1 MFAARTGFMA
11 ADSINISNLLVLLLI
26 PGHWGYWKQ
35 MKTRM
40 KMEVLHSGISYSN
53 DDKRNL
59 EQLLETFGSMV
70 SLEDIASAYCQAGRD
85 VYMAGEILCKPHR
98 SISSNS
104 TSAFNDELEDGSAS
118 SDGPSDNVPGK
129 SYLDSN
135 SSLTRSKM
143 RSASTGVVSG
153 VIGREYA
160 NPKPSTNDAHG
171 TTKPLK
177 LKSSDFPTSG
187 IWGEEVAPDAA
198 VRSETMH
205 KDVEDFLFTMLGD
218 GFRLNINSMEK
229 LLDISAFTLEKSD
242 DVLSIAAQKSIENLQ
257 VAETLSSSEKLKH
270 GHTAGSSNASFVARS
285 ESGVPKRDRDRYNL
299 QKEVLESLF
308 SVPGRVQEA
317 PKRNLPVREG
327 SRTRFGQVVTEPI
340 IDIPTIR
347 RTVTVTSQV
356 SEDEIEDSFEELRK
370 AVKEYWVTMK
380 EYYEAA
386 IIAFAE
392 GDQARAYKLLG
403 EGQFFMNKARE
414 ADEKSAQKLLERR
427 NDEDVMSLDLLDHKP
442 REALRL
448 VKFHL
453 TSLCG
458 IPSISYLKLVVGT
471 HENDTKEEARKRLIV
486 KLLEKYSIKWTE
498 ERSGQIMVSKPTTK
512 LRQKR
517 TALHKNNE
525 QIIIIPF
532 QFTSLLIPVA
542 RRTLRLHDTGP
553 RGSPEIFGD
562 MGRAK
567 PCKEDGTYLF
577 LLAMPPVVKHD
588 SEPNV
593 ISGGAYCAVPWCSSE
608 SWQNERMM
616 VSIDISTTAKKRV
629 ATT

>member
-1 MFAARTGFMA
+1 MLQPQSQGKSGETWEDNPIGPPVSIDPNMEIKVKAEVPRAAP
-11 ADSINISNLLVLLLI
+11 VLYVYQDL
-26 PGHWGYWKQ
+26 PS
-35 MKTRM
+35 M

-98 SISSNS
+98 SISSTS

-118 SDGPSDNVPGK
+118 SDWSSDNVPGK
-129 SYLDSN
+129 SYLDNN
-135 SSLTRSKM
+135 STLTRSKM
-143 RSASTGVVSG
+143 RSASMGVVSG
-153 VIGREYA
+153 VIAREYA
-160 NPKPSTNDAHG
+160 KPRLSTNDAHG

-177 LKSSDFPTSG
+177 LKSSDFPTSV
-187 IWGEEVAPDAA
+187 IWGEEGAPDAA

-218 GFRLNINSMEK
+218 GFRLDINSMEK

-257 VAETLSSSEKLKH
+257 DAESLSSSGKLKH
-270 GHTAGSSNASFVARS
+270 GHTAGSSNASFIARS
-285 ESGVPKRDRDRYNL
+285 ESGVTKRERDIYNL

-308 SVPGRVQEA
+308 SVPGRVEEA
-317 PKRNLPVREG
+317 PKRKLPVKEG
-327 SRTRFGQVVTEPI
+327 SRMRFGQAVTKPL
-340 IDIPTIR
+340 IDIPTTR

-356 SEDEIEDSFEELRK
+356 SEDEIEDSFEDLRK

-386 IIAFAE
+386 INAFAE

-414 ADEKSAQKLLERR
+414 ADEKSAQKLLEAR
-427 NDEDVMSLDLLDHKP
+427 NDEDVMSLDLLDHGP

-458 IPSISYLKLVVGT
+458 IPSISYLKLIVGSND
-471 HENDTKEEARKRLIV
+471 NDTKEEARKRLASNSFMNDIMDPDSEATGEALNKV
-486 KLLEKYSIKWTE
+486 DRGREWPDYDDAKNSGHKTFLAEKIYTGE
-498 ERSGQIMVSKPTTK
+498 EDEVQAREQGKKREHQIISQDIASSKPLLLNIILALRTDVAIRIRRTMAIDDRMATIITTVM
-512 LRQKR
+512 R
-517 TALHKNNE
+517 TAA
-525 QIIIIPF
+525 
-532 QFTSLLIPVA
+532 A
-542 RRTLRLHDTGP
+542 R
-553 RGSPEIFGD
+553 I
-562 MGRAK
+562 
-567 PCKEDGTYLF
+567 
-577 LLAMPPVVKHD
+577 
-588 SEPNV
+588 
-593 ISGGAYCAVPWCSSE
+593 
-608 SWQNERMM
+608 
-616 VSIDISTTAKKRV
+616 
-629 ATT
+629 